1 MTPLLSVRNVRKR
14 FGAVSVLADV
24 SLDVEAGRVQAL
36 IGPNGAGKTTLLNVM
51 SGYLAQDAG
60 SVGLRGQ
67 SIDGWSASRR
77 VGAGMARTFQLVQ
90 LFGRMTA
97 AENVMCAFHL
107 HHPHSMIRAIV
118 RGRAF
123 LSEERRLREGA
134 EALLARLGLAGHADE
149 AAGLLP
155 FGLQRRLELA
165 RALATRPALL
175 LLDEPCAGLDGTE
188 VRELGQVLKELAAEG
203 IALLLVEHHMPFVLG
218 IAERVAVL
226 DAGEIIAEG
235 PPDEIRGNR
244 RVIEA
249 YLGES
254 EHAAA

>member
-1 MTPLLSVRNVRKR
+1 VRV
-14 FGAVSVLADV
+14 
-24 SLDVEAGRVQAL
+24 
-36 IGPNGAGKTTLLNVM
+36 
-51 SGYLAQDAG
+51 
-60 SVGLRGQ
+60 
-67 SIDGWSASRR
+67 
-77 VGAGMARTFQLVQ
+77 
-90 LFGRMTA
+90 
-97 AENVMCAFHL
+97 HL
-107 HHPHSMIRAIV
+107 HHPHSWSRHLS
-118 RGRAF
+118 GRAF
-123 LSEERRLREGA
+123 LSEERRLRDRPGA
-134 EALLARLGLAGHADE
+134 AERLGLARHADE

-165 RALATRPALL
+165 RALATRPSLL
-175 LLDEPCAGLDGTE
+175 LLDEPCAGLGGAE
-188 VRELGQVLKELAAEG
+188 VRELGDVLKELAAEG

-235 PPDEIRGNR
+235 PPAQIRANR